1 MSKELIQFQ
10 NIIQLEILHRPSKKI
25 KSPYVADAVNKNGDE
40 FLVHTPGL
48 GLADQCLPGS
58 KIFAT
63 PSKSKSSKTDY
74 IAQSVSVNERNYG
87 KTLIGANPHTAE
99 LIGKEILTSK
109 NKSYYDTNIKSH
121 HHFYDEGS
129 KELTDIH
136 YSQIKLSKVPVP
148 PKGKKIKNL
157 EVVIRIQK

>member
-1 MSKELIQFQ
+1 MIISNNLKMYVQKLRSSNLRPTKQRLKICQFLF
-10 NIIQLEILHRPSKKI
+10 NREKTFHFTIETLNNKI
-25 KSPYVADAVNKNGDE
+25 NKNRDTK
-40 FLVHTPGL
+40 VS
-48 GLADQCLPGS
+48 LATIYNTVEAFTNAGYL
-58 KIFAT
+58 
-63 PSKSKSSKTDY
+63 
-74 IAQSVSVNERNYG
+74 
-87 KTLIGANPHTAE
+87 
-99 LIGKEILTSK
+99 KEILTSK

-136 YSQIKLSKVPVP
+136 YSQIKLSKVPIP

>member
-1 MSKELIQFQ
+1 MIISDNLKTYVQKLRSSNLRPTKQRLKICQFLFDREKTFHFTVETL
-10 NIIQLEILHRPSKKI
+10 NKKI
-25 KSPYVADAVNKNGDE
+25 NNNGATK
-40 FLVHTPGL
+40 VS
-48 GLADQCLPGS
+48 LATIYNTVEAFTSAGYL
-58 KIFAT
+58 
-63 PSKSKSSKTDY
+63 
-74 IAQSVSVNERNYG
+74 
-87 KTLIGANPHTAE
+87 
-99 LIGKEILTSK
+99 KEILTSK

>member
-1 MSKELIQFQ
+1 MIISNNLKMYVQKLRSSNLRPTKQRLKICQFLFDREKTFHFTVEAL
-10 NIIQLEILHRPSKKI
+10 NKKI
-25 KSPYVADAVNKNGDE
+25 NKNRASK
-40 FLVHTPGL
+40 VS
-48 GLADQCLPGS
+48 LATIYNTVEAFTSAGYL
-58 KIFAT
+58 
-63 PSKSKSSKTDY
+63 
-74 IAQSVSVNERNYG
+74 
-87 KTLIGANPHTAE
+87 
-99 LIGKEILTSK
+99 KEILTSK

-136 YSQIKLSKVPVP
+136 YSQIKLSKVPIP

>member
-1 MSKELIQFQ
+1 MKFMDQKNEIVNKLRTSGLRPTKQRILLAQNLFIRNKTFHFTVEKLEKEI
-10 NIIQLEILHRPSKKI
+10 
-25 KSPYVADAVNKNGDE
+25 NKNGNE
-40 FLVHTPGL
+40 KVS
-48 GLADQCLPGS
+48 LATIYNTVEAFTKAG
-58 KIFAT
+58 
-63 PSKSKSSKTDY
+63 Y
-74 IAQSVSVNERNYG
+74 I
-87 KTLIGANPHTAE
+87 
-99 LIGKEILTSK
+99 KEILTSK

-136 YSQIKLSKVPVP
+136 YSQIKLSKVPIP

>member
-1 MSKELIQFQ
+1 MIISDNLKIYVQKLRSSNLRPTKQRLKICQFLF
-10 NIIQLEILHRPSKKI
+10 NREKTFHFTVETLNKKI
-25 KSPYVADAVNKNGDE
+25 NKNRATK
-40 FLVHTPGL
+40 VS
-48 GLADQCLPGS
+48 LATIYNTVEAFTSAGYL
-58 KIFAT
+58 
-63 PSKSKSSKTDY
+63 
-74 IAQSVSVNERNYG
+74 
-87 KTLIGANPHTAE
+87 
-99 LIGKEILTSK
+99 KEILTSK

-136 YSQIKLSKVPVP
+136 YSQIELSKVPVP

>member
-1 MSKELIQFQ
+1 MIINNNLKMYIQKLRSSNLRPTKQRLKICQF
-10 NIIQLEILHRPSKKI
+10 LFDREKTFHFTVEILNKKI
-25 KSPYVADAVNKNGDE
+25 NKNGATK
-40 FLVHTPGL
+40 VS
-48 GLADQCLPGS
+48 LAT
-58 KIFAT
+58 IYNTVEAFT
-63 PSKSKSSKTDY
+63 
-74 IAQSVSVNERNYG
+74 
-87 KTLIGANPHTAE
+87 GAGY
-99 LIGKEILTSK
+99 LKEILTSK

-136 YSQIKLSKVPVP
+136 YSQIKLSKVPIP